1 MKIEPIFLSVDEVLE
16 LHRQSINQFGGADG
30 IRDHGAFDSA
40 VSAPLNTYHYSNQDV
55 DFQLLVEL
63 AATYWFHLSQNHPF
77 IDGNKRTA
85 FAAALV
91 FLKINGLEFD
101 CPEDTASQIG
111 IDVAGAQ
118 IGKLELIEVVATF
131 VRSQTAG

>member
-1 MKIEPIFLSVDEVLE
+1 MRFWNSIC
-16 LHRQSINQFGGADG
+16 QSINQFGGANG
-30 IRDHGAFDSA
+30 IRDQGAFQSA
-40 VSAPLNTYHYSNQDV
+40 VSAPLNTYYYSNQDV

-85 FAAALV
+85 FAASLV

-101 CPEDTASQIG
+101 CPEDTATQIG
-111 IDVAGAQ
+111 LGVAGGKIGKQELIDV
-118 IGKLELIEVVATF
+118 IATF
-131 VRSQTAG
+131 IRSQSPS